1 MKIYYIDSDIVV
13 CEKPYGVSSQLSSG
27 ENMIELL
34 SEELKKE
41 AFPVH
46 RLDTTTTGLMVFALN
61 KVSAARL
68 SDLVAKGELFKE
80 YYAIVHGKLH
90 PQGELNDLLYHDR
103 IRNKSFVVKT
113 ERKGA
118 KRAQLLYE
126 TLNTMCADGKELSL
140 VKIKLITG
148 RTHQIRVQFANI
160 GAFLYGDGKYGA
172 KDNGR
177 IHLHS
182 ASLSF
187 THPIKKERMSFSS
200 VPQGELWDLL
210 KSHE

>member
-68 SDLVAKGELFKE
+68 SDLVAKGEL
-80 YYAIVHGKLH
+80 
-90 PQGELNDLLYHDR
+90 
-103 IRNKSFVVKT
+103 
-113 ERKGA
+113 A
-118 KRAQLLYE
+118 K
-126 TLNTMCADGKELSL
+126 
-140 VKIKLITG
+140 
-148 RTHQIRVQFANI
+148 
-160 GAFLYGDGKYGA
+160 
-172 KDNGR
+172 
-177 IHLHS
+177 
-182 ASLSF
+182 
-187 THPIKKERMSFSS
+187 
-200 VPQGELWDLL
+200 
-210 KSHE
+210 

>member
-1 MKIYYIDSDIVV
+1 MKIYYIDKDIVV
-13 CEKPYGVSSQLSSG
+13 CEKPYGVSSQLSNG
-27 ENMIELL
+27 ENMISLL
-34 SEELKKE
+34 SAELGAE
-41 AFPVH
+41 VFPVH

-68 SDLVAKGELFKE
+68 SDSVAKGELFKE
-80 YYAIVHGKLH
+80 YYAIVHGKLQ

-118 KRAQLLYE
+118 KRAQLFYE
-126 TLNTMCADGKELSL
+126 TLKAECIEGKELSL

-160 GAFLYGDGKYGA
+160 GAPLYGDGKYGA

-182 ASLSF
+182 SMLSF
-187 THPIKKERMSFSS
+187 KHPTKKEDMRFNSA
-200 VPQGELWDLL
+200 PTDELWDIL
-210 KSHE
+210 KEHE